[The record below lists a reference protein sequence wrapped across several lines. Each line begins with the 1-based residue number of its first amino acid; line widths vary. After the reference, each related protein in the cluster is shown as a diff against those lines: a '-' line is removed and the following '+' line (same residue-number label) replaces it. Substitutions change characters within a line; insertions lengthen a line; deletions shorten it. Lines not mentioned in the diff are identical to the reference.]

1 MIFTIVGFT
10 GCGTDGKY
18 SWSNLEKYQHFD
30 KNAFWRSYSVDTIM
44 KDGKIMFTNLRTSY
58 FFSGSKKKYLSSIIT
73 ISILYIDPTTLL
85 KLDLTKKKVEYRKNY
100 SYRKATYSDQFLPW
114 DPNREIHIKWK
125 PNYVENGDGEK
136 VDEQTL
142 EKLALTVAEAFGR
155 IPAYLRGE
163 WNSFE
168 IDTSKKFC
176 IVSHILNFEQK
187 S

>member
-1 MIFTIVGFT
+1 M
-10 GCGTDGKY
+10 
-18 SWSNLEKYQHFD
+18 
-30 KNAFWRSYSVDTIM
+30 
-44 KDGKIMFTNLRTSY
+44 
-58 FFSGSKKKYLSSIIT
+58 
-73 ISILYIDPTTLL
+73 YIDPTTLL

-187 S
+187 KFHKI